1 MDDSI
6 STFCKT
12 LASFCKH
19 VQTSCDSL
27 KESVERRP
35 IPLDSA
41 SSTFIQRLNHRVSSV
56 SEDLN
61 LIHSMAFETVSFE
74 ELLGHC
80 NEVYKKSQNDLT
92 DLEDRL
98 RSFGYVPDSK
108 FQSLEDRL
116 DKLPFTCRSGSLRNR
131 IDEDPLLEDSVS
143 LKDFGLSDVCLATL
157 ASEANDEL
165 ASPKMSPQ
173 HLMRYND
180 RKALDKTV
188 LDQPSKKGLGIEET
202 ANLCPISSSGIF
214 RDDSKSFEDA
224 AKTLIKIS
232 KDDYDKLPSLLKSLA
247 SWEDL
252 QEATEKMNSTLI
264 KKQKSKGDNLFNQD
278 EITSLGLGPKGRSY
292 LLLLIRMKQLGVETI
307 GGSIVY
313 RVTDSPCM

>member
-1 MDDSI
+1 
-6 STFCKT
+6 
-12 LASFCKH
+12 
-19 VQTSCDSL
+19 
-27 KESVERRP
+27 
-35 IPLDSA
+35 
-41 SSTFIQRLNHRVSSV
+41 
-56 SEDLN
+56 
-61 LIHSMAFETVSFE
+61 MAFETVSFE

-98 RSFGYVPDSK
+98 RSFGYVPEIEVEDEQEVSDLMTPVGIDSK